1 MKRDVVSELESS
13 PALLALQQFV
23 RDSAEQ
29 GITGP
34 HEWEKFERQLRAK
47 TAALEREILEDRL
60 QQEEVDAD
68 RVRIE
73 GVLHRRVCRSAS
85 TYQSVSGLVRVE
97 RNLYR
102 PCGKPGAKAVCP
114 LELKVG
120 IVAGEYTPWAARQM
134 ATMMASHSSSE
145 AERMFSEIGVFC
157 PSRSNLDRL
166 PKQLSEHWEKHR
178 VEWEEELRSGEVV
191 PPGASSV
198 AVALD
203 GVLIPS
209 REDPSSGPAPGKRA
223 QGPRN
228 FREVAC
234 GTVSLHDEEGN
245 RLQTIRYA
253 RAPEF
258 NKLELKDQL
267 TAELRSILDLRP
279 DLKVVLLADGARD
292 HWEFLEGLERHC
304 LTENR
309 VYQVLDFWHV
319 CEHLKEALDLCYGE
333 RTPKSRSRFEALK
346 VILKEDEQGA
356 AKVIRS
362 LVSLRTRIPS
372 GRRKKLDTVIG
383 FFRKH
388 RPHMRYADAQRQNL
402 PIGSGVVEASCKTLA
417 TQRLKNSG
425 MRWSDRGAQAILTLR
440 ALRQSDQNRWD
451 RGWRLLASAYQ
462 ARVYELQPRL
472 LRKCG

>member
-1 MKRDVVSELESS
+1 MKRDLVSGLESS

-29 GITGP
+29 RISGP
-34 HEWEKFERQLRAK
+34 HAWEKFERRLREK

-60 QQEEVDAD
+60 QQEDVDAD
-68 RVRIE
+68 RVRID
-73 GVLHRRVCRSAS
+73 GVLHRRACRSAS
-85 TYQSVSGLVRVE
+85 TYQSVSGPVRVE

-102 PCGKPGAKAVCP
+102 PCGKRGAKAVCP

-120 IVAGEYTPWAARQM
+120 IVAGEYTQWAARQM
-134 ATMMASHSSSE
+134 ATMMASHSSAE
-145 AERMFSEIGVFC
+145 AERVFPEIGVFC

-166 PKQLSEHWEKHR
+166 PKQLSEDWEAHR

-191 PPGASSV
+191 PPEASSV

-209 REDPSSGPAPGKRA
+209 RETPSPDPAPGKRA

-228 FREVAC
+228 FREVSC
-234 GTVSLHDEEGN
+234 GAVSLHDREGN

-267 TAELRSILDLRP
+267 TAELRSILDVRP
-279 DLKVVLLADGARD
+279 ELKVVLLADGARD
-292 HWEFLEGLERHC
+292 HWEFFDGLKRQG

-309 VYQVLDFWHV
+309 VYQLLDFWHV
-319 CEHLKEALDLCYGE
+319 CEHLKEALDLHYGE
-333 RTPKSRSRFEALK
+333 QTPKSRSRFEALK
-346 VILKEDEQGA
+346 VTLKEDEQGVD
-356 AKVIRS
+356 KVIRS
-362 LVSLRTRIPS
+362 LVSLRTRMPAS
-372 GRRKKLDTVIG
+372 RRKKLDTVIG

-388 RPHMRYADAQRQNL
+388 RSHMMYADAQRQGL

-440 ALRQSDQNRWD
+440 ALRQSDQDRWD
-451 RGWRLLASAYQ
+451 RGWRLLASAYH
-462 ARVYELQPRL
+462 ACVHELQPTP
-472 LRKCG
+472 LRMCG